1 MFHVEQFINM
11 GKRVIKTTIS
21 IMERATLNPVCEICL
36 GVFDRPSQSEK
47 IRASLVESNPKLLFL
62 AKHEELV
69 PNLFLD
75 ESNSATMD

>member
-1 MFHVEQFINM
+1 ME
-11 GKRVIKTTIS
+11 KRTIKTTLS
-21 IMERATLNPVCEICL
+21 IMERATLKPITEICL

-69 PNLFLD
+69 PPIIGEN
-75 ESNSATMD
+75 ESNS

>member
-1 MFHVEQFINM
+1 ME
-11 GKRVIKTTIS
+11 KRTIKTTLS
-21 IMERATLNPVCEICL
+21 IMERATLKPITEICL

-69 PNLFLD
+69 PPIISKD
-75 ESNSATMD
+75 ESDS

>member
-1 MFHVEQFINM
+1 MFHVKHFINM
-11 GKRVIKTTIS
+11 EKRTIKTTLL
-21 IMERATLNPVCEICL
+21 IMERATLKPITEICL

-69 PNLFLD
+69 PPIID
-75 ESNSATMD
+75 EYESNS

>member
-1 MFHVEQFINM
+1 ME
-11 GKRVIKTTIS
+11 KRTIKTTLS
-21 IMERATLNPVCEICL
+21 IIERLLKPITEICL

-69 PNLFLD
+69 PPIISED
-75 ESNSATMD
+75 ESNS

>member
-1 MFHVEQFINM
+1 ME
-11 GKRVIKTTIS
+11 KRTIKTTLS
-21 IMERATLNPVCEICL
+21 IMERSTLKPITEICL

-69 PNLFLD
+69 PPIINED
-75 ESNSATMD
+75 ESNS